1 MKKHVLSLLVLVA
14 LVLVGCEQPVKP
26 VVTIE
31 PTTLTLLVGD
41 TSTLNITVSPAET
54 VAEIV
59 WSSSNSEVASVDAN
73 GVVVALAEGTANIT
87 ASIEGAEPAI
97 CSVIVEQIPSSFPRK
112 YLIEH
117 FTGDQCGYCPAGM
130 YSIVEYTQKLTSTP
144 CIWVSHHYGYNTD
157 EYTISESAKI
167 ASACGAQGAPQMAIN
182 RTKVMGA
189 SIAFHPGYLPEDGMA
204 ETIANKCDTVAE
216 ASVVINH
223 TYNAVSRE
231 LNVTVN
237 GLVANPAT
245 TEYLLTVL
253 IKENGLIGKQADY
266 YWSWKQD
273 KGGWKEFMHPCVAR
287 DVISESQLGDTV
299 KVAKQRYSKT
309 YTYTVS
315 DNWVAENCCVVAY
328 ITPLSKKPI
337 INAEETP
344 LVAGTTG
351 GAEYLPFAI
360 TEKQAPTNATKLSF
374 KEIELNKPS
383 NDKLN
388 VKLIASNATRSD
400 YYGPLKMVINLEF
413 NTPDSTLPVGTYE
426 FAEGNE
432 LNTFSAGTVDYAT
445 QTFGAS
451 LMQYCLST
459 DLTSVCHTWRI
470 KSGSVT
476 VKEDGSIV
484 AEGKIDNGKNFA
496 FTYTPAQ

>member
-1 MKKHVLSLLVLVA
+1 MKKSLLLLLVLIA
-14 LVLVGCEQPVKP
+14 LSWAGCEPQVQT
-26 VVTIE
+26 TITVE
-31 PTTLTLLVGD
+31 PTSLTLLEGD
-41 TSTLNITVSPAET
+41 VDTLTAIVTPQGEAEVIWT
-54 VAEIV
+54 
-59 WSSSNSEVASVDAN
+59 SSNPEVATVDTN
-73 GVVVALAEGTANIT
+73 GIVTAIAEGTATIAAT
-87 ASIEGAEPAI
+87 IADVEPAL
-97 CSVIVEQIPSSFPRK
+97 CEVTVAKIPSSFPRK

-117 FTGDQCGYCPAGM
+117 FTGDQCGYCPTGM
-130 YSIVEYTQKLTSTP
+130 YSIVEYTKKTSTP
-144 CIWVSHHYGYNTD
+144 CIWVSHHYGYNKD

-167 ASACGAQGAPQMAIN
+167 GSTCGVQGAPNMAMN
-182 RTKVMGA
+182 RTKMMGT
-189 SIAFHPGYLPEDGMA
+189 SIAFHPGYLVEDGMT
-204 ETIANKCDTVAE
+204 ETIADKCQIETE
-216 ASVVINH
+216 ASININH
-223 TYNAVSRE
+223 TYDAASKQ
-231 LNVTVN
+231 LNVTIN
-237 GLVANPAT
+237 GLVANT
-245 TEYLLTVL
+245 EVTEYLLTVL
-253 IKENGLIGKQADY
+253 IKENGLVGAQADY
-266 YWSWKQD
+266 SYSWKTA
-273 KGGWKEFMHPCVAR
+273 GYREFLHPCVAR

-299 KVAKQRYSKT
+299 KVEKQRYSKT

-328 ITPLSKKPI
+328 ITPLNKKPV

-360 TEKQAPTNATKLSF
+360 TENQAPTNATKLSF

-388 VKLIASNATRSD
+388 VKLIASNSTRSD

-445 QTFGAS
+445 KTFGAS
-451 LMQYCLST
+451 LMQYCKSA
-459 DLTSVCHTWRI
+459 DLTNVCHTWRI

-476 VKEDGSIV
+476 VNEDGSIV
-484 AEGKIDNGKNFA
+484 AEGKMDNGKNFA